1 MYRSQPAPPQPGA
14 HTHVPLVVVH
24 RPWPEQS
31 AGHRRAARRR
41 AVVVVFVV
49 GGVLTAAVAS
59 LRAHR
64 MPHAGPAH
72 GGTQRQTAR
81 PSAWIAHAPPLAQAG
96 VQSAVSQAAPP

>member
-1 MYRSQPAPPQPGA
+1 
-14 HTHVPLVVVH
+14 LVVVH

-41 AVVVVFVV
+41 AVVVVFV
-49 GGVLTAAVAS
+49 GGGAVLTTAAAAS

-72 GGTQRQTAR
+72 GATQRQTAW
-81 PSAWIAHAPPLAQAG
+81 PSAFIAHAPPLAQAG
-96 VQSAVSQAAPP
+96 VQSAVSHAAPP